1 MKSIKNL
8 MFIAVCVQIIAV
20 SCTNKNKETSKYED
34 EMDQEAKAEY
44 LDPDNLFADA
54 ITKFESGDQTSVM
67 NDIEEAIVAMKNVM
81 VEGDTLHTEVVEFA
95 YLI

>member
-34 EMDQEAKAEY
+34 EMDQEEKE
-44 LDPDNLFADA
+44 
-54 ITKFESGDQTSVM
+54 KSV
-67 NDIEEAIVAMKNVM
+67 EELEK
-81 VEGDTLHTEVVEFA
+81 
-95 YLI
+95 